1 MLTVRL
7 EVCYTLMREAV
18 LRHRKVRSPPSNR
31 GAAKAELPEPVQPDV
46 KSNDSSG
53 GARLREASGLQ
64 FRHTSSGGCH
74 ALSDFEGSS
83 LFMLLGE
90 RARLV
95 NTALPARTNT
105 HGRCLGWRETKEQKK
120 GDEPRS

>member
-1 MLTVRL
+1 M
-7 EVCYTLMREAV
+7 
-18 LRHRKVRSPPSNR
+18 
-31 GAAKAELPEPVQPDV
+31 
-46 KSNDSSG
+46 
-53 GARLREASGLQ
+53 REASGLQ

-90 RARLV
+90 KVHLV
-95 NTALPARTNT
+95 NTALPARTNA
-105 HGRCLGWRETKEQKK
+105 HGRCFRLAGDEGTKK